1 MKNSTTNTLEIT
13 VIVSTYNRPD
23 ALDLT
28 LCALNEQDYPDFE
41 IIIADDGSDEATA
54 ALIREHEV
62 CRQRAVHHVWQPDE
76 GFRKAEVHNK
86 AIFKASGAYIV
97 FVDGDCV
104 PGRNF
109 LSRHAALAQK
119 GRFVTG
125 GRIALSRTYTD
136 GVLANRVLLHRLTLK
151 NWVWRRLTRNV
162 NHLLYF
168 FFFPDGPWRHYRR
181 KSSRR
186 LHGCNMAAWTEDLKA
201 VGGFDECYQGWGSED
216 RDVAARLINAGIYR
230 KDGRYSTSVLHLWHQ
245 EASPGRRSN
254 NGHLLQRVLD
264 SGATRA
270 VKGLDQYIDRDDE
283 ELPQAESE
291 GGR

>member
-151 NWVWRRLTRNV
+151 NWVWMRLTRNV

-168 FFFPDGPWRHYRR
+168 FFFRMAPGGTTGGNLQGDY
-181 KSSRR
+181 
-186 LHGCNMAAWTEDLKA
+186 MAATWPHGQRTSKPWAVLTSATKA
-201 VGGFDECYQGWGSED
+201 G
-216 RDVAARLINAGIYR
+216 VARTVTWL
-230 KDGRYSTSVLHLWHQ
+230 
-245 EASPGRRSN
+245 
-254 NGHLLQRVLD
+254 
-264 SGATRA
+264 RA
-270 VKGLDQYIDRDDE
+270 
-283 ELPQAESE
+283 
-291 GGR
+291 